1 MNKKARPKITVTG
14 NGVASIKA
22 EDLIGIPK
30 VVDQATK
37 ILDNKD
43 KIINK
48 KEKNMSQLRTSEEW
62 NQKADYV
69 VLDPDGWDRSD
80 WHYSWFTEKITLDEF
95 NRRICN
101 STILRG

>member
-1 MNKKARPKITVTG
+1 
-14 NGVASIKA
+14 
-22 EDLIGIPK
+22 
-30 VVDQATK
+30 
-37 ILDNKD
+37 
-43 KIINK
+43 
-48 KEKNMSQLRTSEEW
+48 MSQLRTSEEW